1 MLAVVVDSLSQSGP
15 VWWVPL
21 GLSLVVLGAGSLV
34 LGRTAAR
41 TGPAWRRPADALS
54 HITGLPAWCA
64 AAIVVAIWSLA
75 VALIGFSWDVAWHAD
90 LGRDQALFTPPHVM
104 ILVGLGGIGLAA
116 LSSIILAT
124 ADQAR
129 VGLRV
134 GRLRIPWASLP
145 MGLMA
150 TGAVVGFPLDDYWH
164 SVYGIDVT
172 MWSPTHLLMIGGA
185 SLTPIAAWLMLA
197 EAGPAAAKR
206 RGARLLSEVLASA
219 TLIGLSTF
227 QLEFD
232 LGIPQWQAL
241 FHPALIAL
249 AMSVGLVAARE
260 ALGAGGALRATLG
273 FLALRGFVALLVGPV
288 FGLSLERFP
297 LYIAGALVVE
307 GVYRFGPRLAP
318 ALRVVAAGLLL
329 ATVGMA
335 AEWGW
340 THFWSPQPWQPR
352 LLASWWVVLGLA
364 LVGSF
369 LGSALGRAVAHTRQV
384 MHFAGVGVAFVL
396 LVALLAVPFPRHGLA
411 ASVTVTAAPAGERT
425 PTVTREGLA
434 TFQQDMTVSV
444 SMSPPAALD
453 GADVMRVFTWQ
464 GGSLKIS
471 PLRAIGEGR
480 YVVDGPIPTGGSWK
494 SIVFVEDGDVVAAT
508 PVSFPADPTYG
519 LAAIPAPVSASRT
532 AQLQPASAYLTRESH
547 GGSALPAVLAYS
559 TLAIIFVT
567 WCVAVIGVGEAMRR
581 RHTGS
586 LTVPAFL
593 HGGR

>member
-1 MLAVVVDSLSQSGP
+1 MLAVVVESLSQTGP
-15 VWWVPL
+15 IWWIPL
-21 GLSLVVLGAGSLV
+21 GLALVGLAAGSLA
-34 LGRTAAR
+34 LGRAAQPS
-41 TGPAWRRPADALS
+41 GPRWRRPPDALS
-54 HITGLPAWCA
+54 RITGLPAWCA
-64 AAIVVAIWSLA
+64 AGIALAVWSLA
-75 VALIGFSWDVAWHAD
+75 VALVGFSWDVAWHAD

-104 ILVGLGGIGLAA
+104 ILVGLAGIGLAA
-116 LSSIILAT
+116 VTSIVLAT

-134 GRLRIPWASLP
+134 GRLRIPWSSLP

-150 TGAVVGFPLDDYWH
+150 TGALIGFPLDDYWH

-197 EAGPAAAKR
+197 EAGQAAAAR
-206 RGARLLSEVLASA
+206 RGARVLSEVLAGA

-249 AMSVGLVAARE
+249 AMGVGLVAARE
-260 ALGAGGALRATLG
+260 ALGPGGALRATIG
-273 FLALRGFVALLVGPV
+273 FLVLRGFVTLLVGPV

-307 GVYRFGPRLAP
+307 AVYRFGPRLAP
-318 ALRVVAAGLLL
+318 ALRVAVAGLLL

-340 THFWSPQPWQPR
+340 THLWSPQPWQAR

-384 MHFAGVGVAFVL
+384 MHFAGVGVAFALMVG
-396 LVALLAVPFPRHGLA
+396 LLAVPFPRHGLA
-411 ASVTVTAAPAGERT
+411 ASVTVTAAAAGERT

-434 TFQQDMTVSV
+434 TFEQDMTVSV
-444 SMSPPAALD
+444 SVSPPTALD

-464 GGSLKIS
+464 GGSLKVS
-471 PLRAIGEGR
+471 SLRAVGQGR
-480 YVVDGPIPTGGSWK
+480 YVIDGSIPTGGSWK

-519 LAAIPAPVSASRT
+519 LAAIPVPVSAPRT

-547 GGSALPAVLAYS
+547 GGTALPAVLAYS

-581 RHTGS
+581 RHTAS
-586 LTVPAFL
+586 LTIPAFL